1 MEQHRTLTPHDYNP
15 GHPWYYLLGGT
26 PPLPKQIMRKVKDRG
41 YRGYRQHDIE
51 DAAAKAEPARSIALR
66 AIRDQA
72 RQSLFAN
79 LSRYREVACALRFH
93 RAAGG
98 VRQAV
103 CSDVH
108 QSVSLKHNHIYNDFA
123 HLIWLDEL
131 LSEQRDLFG
140 F

>member
-1 MEQHRTLTPHDYNP
+1 MEQQRTLRPADYHP

-26 PPLPKQIMRKVKDRG
+26 PPLPKQIMRKVKERG
-41 YRGYRQHDIE
+41 YRGYRQHYIE
-51 DAAAKAEPARSIALR
+51 EAAAKAEPARSAALR
-66 AIRDQA
+66 AIRDEA
-72 RQSLFAN
+72 RRSLFAN
-79 LSRYREVACALRFH
+79 LSRYREVVHGLRTY
-93 RAAGG
+93 
-98 VRQAV
+98 RQNPSEQPCF

-131 LSEQRDLFG
+131 LSEQPDLFG

>member
-1 MEQHRTLTPHDYNP
+1 MVQKKTLTPDDYSP

-26 PPLPKQIMRKVKDRG
+26 PPLPKQIMRKVKERG
-41 YRGYRQHDIE
+41 YRGYRQHCIE
-51 DAAAKAEPARSIALR
+51 EAAAKTEPARSAALR
-66 AIRDQA
+66 AIREEA
-72 RQSLFAN
+72 RKSLFDN
-79 LSRYREVACALRFH
+79 LSRYRQVARELRFH
-93 RAAGG
+93 REAGG
-98 VRQAV
+98 IRQGV

-108 QSVSLKHNHIYNDFA
+108 QSVCLKHNHIYNDFA